1 MKYLVEEISK
11 IYSLK
16 IDQFI
21 IQALDDLEELYFD
34 VDYWQTLRDYIRL
47 NVAEKEFT
55 NLTIMTE
62 DTSQSEEECQKASN
76 MDTDPREQS
85 SSNGSKNQSTFDEEI

>member
-1 MKYLVEEISK
+1 
-11 IYSLK
+11 
-16 IDQFI
+16 
-21 IQALDDLEELYFD
+21 
-34 VDYWQTLRDYIRL
+34 
-47 NVAEKEFT
+47 
-55 NLTIMTE
+55 MTE